1 MDSLVIG
8 LVNGGHCF
16 GSRRKFVQIL
26 KMGVDIATYRARIG
40 QFCMPRKTRNRLET
54 ICLCRSTVS
63 CLLRWTLFLSLLL
76 ILGGDVETNP
86 GPPKAQRQK
95 TLQFSDALASPSST
109 PPLPRS
115 KRNQENQESEI
126 MAFLG
131 EMKADLKSDMNTL
144 NNKIDGI
151 EQNVNEL
158 RSENERLSVENRKL
172 RTELDKISVKLDSL
186 EAHSRR
192 NNLRFYGLRGNGKET
207 WAESEQRVRDF
218 IVGTMNME
226 DYEQVEIE
234 RAHRLGS
241 IHSPSR
247 PIIVKF
253 SRYKDKESILLK
265 ARELFNADSEFSVK
279 EDFTERIQKHRR
291 ELGKRLMEERA
302 KGKSA
307 RLKYD
312 KLIIGRQVYR
322 YDERTNKIIC
332 QEGQHE
338 QVHVNGENQRC
349 DETSNDQ
356 SSSDRVTQ
364 SGAVGGEF

>member
-1 MDSLVIG
+1 
-8 LVNGGHCF
+8 
-16 GSRRKFVQIL
+16 
-26 KMGVDIATYRARIG
+26 
-40 QFCMPRKTRNRLET
+40 
-54 ICLCRSTVS
+54 
-63 CLLRWTLFLSLLL
+63 
-76 ILGGDVETNP
+76 
-86 GPPKAQRQK
+86 
-95 TLQFSDALASPSST
+95 
-109 PPLPRS
+109 
-115 KRNQENQESEI
+115 
-126 MAFLG
+126 
-131 EMKADLKSDMNTL
+131 
-144 NNKIDGI
+144 
-151 EQNVNEL
+151 
-158 RSENERLSVENRKL
+158 
-172 RTELDKISVKLDSL
+172 
-186 EAHSRR
+186 
-192 NNLRFYGLRGNGKET
+192 
-207 WAESEQRVRDF
+207 
-218 IVGTMNME
+218 MNME

-253 SRYKDKESILLK
+253 SRYKDKESILFK
-265 ARELFNADSEFSVK
+265 ARELFKADSEFSVK

-332 QEGQHE
+332 QGGQEGQHE